1 MKFIV
6 IALVAFV
13 FYGCSANLSNG
24 MEQGFLNYF
33 DSSDW
38 ENINSSDNFLDD
50 INKTSES
57 VK

>member
-1 MKFIV
+1 MKFIA
-6 IALVAFV
+6 IALMFFI
-13 FYGCSANLSNG
+13 FYGCSANQSG

>member
-24 MEQGFLNYF
+24 MEQGFLDYF
-33 DSSDW
+33 DSNDW
-38 ENINSSDNFLDD
+38 SSINSSNNFLDD

-57 VK
+57 VE

>member
-6 IALVAFV
+6 IALMF
-13 FYGCSANLSNG
+13 FIFGCSANQSNG

>member
-1 MKFIV
+1 MKFIA
-6 IALVAFV
+6 IALMFFI
-13 FYGCSANLSNG
+13 FYGCSANQSNG

>member
-13 FYGCSANLSNG
+13 FYGCSANQSNG